1 MHTGRLALALSGAA
15 AVALAAALV
24 ATVLKPAPAPVQPGL
39 PAVTAD
45 ELIAS
50 IRLASHGPLA
60 GTIELD
66 SRLGLP
72 GLTQSNGGTRT
83 ARLWYDDRGRR
94 RVALPDPDG
103 ERTIVDDGTTVWFW
117 NSATRTVVRAPS
129 NRPGPLAPGLPPM
142 PSMPELPGLPVLPG
156 LPSMPL
162 LPGVPATPAMGGL
175 PTIQADPDPD
185 RTDRSQSRG
194 NAMMGNPVDVASAV
208 LAMLRPDST
217 VRVDPTAMVADR
229 ATYQLVLDPVPTER
243 TLLREIRVAVDAQT
257 RLPLEVS
264 VLANGSTEPA
274 LRIGFSQISFGPQ
287 DPALFTFTPAQ
298 GVKVVR
304 LAAPPVALTPPVA
317 SDPSQPSGAARPSG
331 TPGPDA
337 AVGPAWPAAQPGQ
350 AHTAVPAADLS
361 DPAPLPGKAATGRA
375 VRETGGPAAPD
386 DSALIGR
393 GWDTVLVRRV
403 RPTNTLLTSASRPVP
418 ATDPS
423 SRGDVDL
430 LQRISSPISGPWG
443 KGRLVSTPIG
453 NAVITT
459 DGRMATGAVPA
470 QVLTEALSGP

>member
-1 MHTGRLALALSGAA
+1 MHTGRLAVALSGA
-15 AVALAAALV
+15 VAIVLASALV
-24 ATVLKPAPAPVQPGL
+24 ATALRPAPAPAQPGL

-50 IRLASHGPLA
+50 IRLANHGPLA
-60 GTIELD
+60 GTVELD

-94 RVALPDPDG
+94 RIALPDPDG

-117 NSATRTVVRAPS
+117 NSATRSVVRTPS
-129 NRPGPLAPGLPPM
+129 GRPGPLAPGLPATPA
-142 PSMPELPGLPVLPG
+142 MPELPGLSVLPG

-162 LPGVPATPAMGGL
+162 LPGAPAMPTMAGL
-175 PTIQADPDPD
+175 PAIQADHT
-185 RTDRSQSRG
+185 RSGCGRSQG
-194 NAMMGNPVDVASAV
+194 GAMMGNPVDVASAV

-243 TLLREIRVAVDAQT
+243 TLLREIRVAVDGQT

-274 LRIGFSQISFGPQ
+274 LRIGFSQISFGQQ
-287 DPALFTFTPAQ
+287 DPALFTFTPGP
-298 GVKVVR
+298 GVQVVR
-304 LAAPPVALTPPVA
+304 LPAPPAGLTPAGA
-317 SDPSQPSGAARPSG
+317 SDPTGPLATHPALPSLAG
-331 TPGPDA
+331 
-337 AVGPAWPAAQPGQ
+337 
-350 AHTAVPAADLS
+350 TAVPAADLRE
-361 DPAPLPGKAATGRA
+361 PAPGKAVPVARDTA
-375 VRETGGPAAPD
+375 APAAPGG
-386 DSALIGR
+386 SALIGR

-403 RPTNTLLTSASRPVP
+403 RPSNTLLASANRPAH
-418 ATDPS
+418 ATAADS
-423 SRGDVDL
+423 SAVDL
-430 LQRISSPISGPWG
+430 MQRISSPISGPWG

-470 QVLTEALSGP
+470 QVLTEALSGR

>member
-15 AVALAAALV
+15 AIVLASALV
-24 ATVLKPAPAPVQPGL
+24 ATALRPAPAPAQPGL

-60 GTIELD
+60 GTVELD

-94 RVALPDPDG
+94 RIALPDPDG

-117 NSATRTVVRAPS
+117 NSATRSVVRTPS
-129 NRPGPLAPGLPPM
+129 TRPGPLAPGLPAM
-142 PSMPELPGLPVLPG
+142 PAMPELPGLPVLPG

-162 LPGVPATPAMGGL
+162 LPGAPAMPTMGGL
-175 PTIQADPDPD
+175 PAIKADPTHTGDG
-185 RTDRSQSRG
+185 QYRG
-194 NAMMGNPVDVASAV
+194 SAMMGNPVDVASAV

-229 ATYQLVLDPVPTER
+229 PTYQLVLDPVPTER
-243 TLLREIRVAVDAQT
+243 TLLREIRVAVDGQT

-287 DPALFTFTPAQ
+287 DPALFTFTPAP
-298 GVKVVR
+298 GVQVVR
-304 LAAPPVALTPPVA
+304 LPAPPAALTAAGELGPRAPHPPLA
-317 SDPSQPSGAARPSG
+317 G
-331 TPGPDA
+331 
-337 AVGPAWPAAQPGQ
+337 
-350 AHTAVPAADLS
+350 TAVPAA
-361 DPAPLPGKAATGRA
+361 A
-375 VRETGGPAAPD
+375 VREPAPATTAAGARDTVAPAA

-403 RPTNTLLTSASRPVP
+403 RSSDTLLASANRRAHTTEAGRSE
-418 ATDPS
+418 
-423 SRGDVDL
+423 VDL

-443 KGRLVSTPIG
+443 RGRLVSTPIG

-470 QVLTEALSGP
+470 QVLTEALSGR